1 MWTPALGR
9 FGYRMELIIIT
20 NKKFYSQ
27 LDEESFEYCLKSIS
41 NNFQFFGSKVKV
53 QIDKRT
59 LSKEKLRNIFGLK
72 ERYGITIE
80 HLDKLITEKTK
91 DYILNPN
98 MYWYKYFNK

>member
-1 MWTPALGR
+1 MSGQAAPLFNCVVMWTPALGS

-53 QIDKRT
+53 
-59 LSKEKLRNIFGLK
+59 
-72 ERYGITIE
+72 
-80 HLDKLITEKTK
+80 
-91 DYILNPN
+91 
-98 MYWYKYFNK
+98 